1 MPRQLRNLFVMQFA
15 KRKVSK
21 NTNEPEPRT
30 AYEFFLGK
38 RVSDNHWYSVKRV
51 LSQNNMEVNSENV
64 VFYAKL
70 RKENKRTSV
79 NVVQLFEYRKKAE
92 KLLALNDSKITGERI
107 LEILASEG
115 IKPHMATISRW
126 FKPLGG
132 FRRTRWYFPE
142 KLVPVITS
150 ALLYKVQ
157 FAEKLTEVNNHG

>member
-1 MPRQLRNLFVMQFA
+1 M
-15 KRKVSK
+15 SK
-21 NTNEPEPRT
+21 NTDPRT

-38 RVSDNHWYSVKRV
+38 RVSDSHWSMVKKT
-51 LSQNNMEVNSENV
+51 LTQNNMEVNDDNV

-70 RKENKRTSV
+70 RQENKRSSV

-107 LEILASEG
+107 LEILANEG
-115 IKPHMATISRW
+115 IKPHMGTISRW
-126 FKPLGG
+126 FKPVGG
-132 FRRTRWYFPE
+132 FRKTRWYYPE

-157 FAEKLTEVNNHG
+157 QSNNKLGA

>member
-1 MPRQLRNLFVMQFA
+1 M
-15 KRKVSK
+15 SK
-21 NTNEPEPRT
+21 STDPRT

-38 RVSDNHWYSVKRV
+38 RVSDSHWSMVKKT
-51 LSQNNMEVNSENV
+51 LTQNNMEINDDNV

-70 RKENKRTSV
+70 RKENKRSSV

-107 LEILASEG
+107 LEILANEG

-126 FKPLGG
+126 FKCVGG
-132 FRRTRWYFPE
+132 FRKTRGYYPE

-157 FAEKLTEVNNHG
+157 SSNKLGA

>member
-1 MPRQLRNLFVMQFA
+1 M
-15 KRKVSK
+15 SK
-21 NTNEPEPRT
+21 NTDPRT

-38 RVSDNHWYSVKRV
+38 RVSDSHWSMVKKT
-51 LSQNNMEVNSENV
+51 LTQNNMEINDDNV

-70 RKENKRTSV
+70 RKENKRSSV

-107 LEILASEG
+107 LEILANEG
-115 IKPHMATISRW
+115 ITPHMATISRW
-126 FKPLGG
+126 FKPVGG
-132 FRRTRWYFPE
+132 FRKTRWYYPE

-157 FAEKLTEVNNHG
+157 FAEKLEG

>member
-1 MPRQLRNLFVMQFA
+1 M
-15 KRKVSK
+15 SK
-21 NTNEPEPRT
+21 NTDPRT

-38 RVSDNHWYSVKRV
+38 RVSDNHWYSVKRT
-51 LSQNNMEVNSENV
+51 LAQNNMEVNDDTV

-70 RKENKRTSV
+70 RKENKRSSV

-92 KLLALNDSKITGERI
+92 RLLALNDSKITGERI
-107 LEILASEG
+107 LEILANEG

-126 FKPLGG
+126 FKPVGG
-132 FRRTRWYFPE
+132 FRKTRWYYPE

-157 FAEKLTEVNNHG
+157 YAEKLEAAN

>member
-1 MPRQLRNLFVMQFA
+1 M
-15 KRKVSK
+15 SK
-21 NTNEPEPRT
+21 NTDPRT

-38 RVSDNHWYSVKRV
+38 RVSDNHWYSVKRT
-51 LSQNNMEVNSENV
+51 LTQNNMEVNDDTV

-70 RKENKRTSV
+70 RKENKRSSV

-107 LEILASEG
+107 LEILANEG
-115 IKPHMATISRW
+115 ITPHMATISRW
-126 FKPLGG
+126 FKPVGG
-132 FRRTRWYFPE
+132 FRKTRWYYPE

-157 FAEKLTEVNNHG
+157 HSEKLVAE

>member
-1 MPRQLRNLFVMQFA
+1 M
-15 KRKVSK
+15 SK
-21 NTNEPEPRT
+21 NTDPRT
-30 AYEFFLGK
+30 AYEFYLGK
-38 RVSDNHWYSVKRV
+38 RVSDSHWSMVKKT
-51 LSQNNMEVNSENV
+51 LTQNNMEINDDNV

-70 RKENKRTSV
+70 RKEIKRSSI

-126 FKPLGG
+126 FRCVGG
-132 FRRTRWYFPE
+132 FRKTRWYYPE

-157 FAEKLTEVNNHG
+157 KSENKLGA

>member
-1 MPRQLRNLFVMQFA
+1 MKGKA
-15 KRKVSK
+15 A
-21 NTNEPEPRT
+21 TDPRT

-38 RVSDNHWYSVKRV
+38 RVSDNHWRTICK
-51 LSQNNMEVNSENV
+51 LLKENNMEVNDDNV

-107 LEILASEG
+107 LEILANEG
-115 IKPHMATISRW
+115 VKPHMATISRW

-132 FRRTRWYFPE
+132 FRKTRWYYPE

-157 FAEKLTEVNNHG
+157 FTEKLKSVG

>member
-1 MPRQLRNLFVMQFA
+1 MQGKQPTDPRI
-15 KRKVSK
+15 
-21 NTNEPEPRT
+21 

-38 RVSDNHWYSVKRV
+38 RVSDTHWSSVKRS
-51 LSQNNMEVNSENV
+51 LKENNMEVTDDNV

-107 LEILASEG
+107 LEILANEG

-126 FKPLGG
+126 FKCVGG
-132 FRRTRWYFPE
+132 FRKTRWYYPE

-157 FAEKLTEVNNHG
+157 QSSKKLGA